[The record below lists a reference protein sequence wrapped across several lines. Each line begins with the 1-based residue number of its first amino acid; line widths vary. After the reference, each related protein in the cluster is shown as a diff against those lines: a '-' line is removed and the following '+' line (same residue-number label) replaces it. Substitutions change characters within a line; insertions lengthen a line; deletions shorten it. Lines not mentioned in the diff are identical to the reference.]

1 MASAS
6 SRRTTLARS
15 ARRSSGC
22 TCPGTRGWVVAEA
35 QAWLNDAAA
44 DKLFW
49 LMGGAGTGKTVVSAL
64 LLDRLGVSHIPAHH
78 FCLHTDPDASQPR
91 KILLSMSAQLCRDL
105 PGYQEKLVGGG
116 EDHSAK
122 VKAVIAGEVEKLEEM
137 FDALLLKPL
146 AAMGAEGLGWQSR
159 RAAHRRVGRAVGR
172 REPSKRAAAACR
184 PFSQAAKVGARDCDV
199 PRREQDQ
206 KVLERAYTPL
216 ELRVDEARNQQ
227 DVRAFLAHIASQ
239 HVAKTISI
247 ADLEIAVEAK
257 FPGTNIRGKLG
268 VLERPMQ
275 LSLACYDKAVDEIV
289 EDPDYEQLCKGVEE
303 LRPTN
308 LGQSVDDMD
317 ALYGHATAAHEK
329 LCNAVAKEWQDG
341 KPFAF
346 LRVPVEGTAAA
357 WVDKAINP
365 GVKGKERATEKLEKD
380 YGGDVTKLKDL
391 ARCTLNFATCGEMIA
406 AIEELKKLDGFSVVQ
421 LKNKY
426 KNPTPLGYRDLNL
439 CVAVEVDDGNGGKS
453 RTSARCS

>member
-1 MASAS
+1 MASVVRDGTPAAGGGTAAARALLRDAS
-6 SRRTTLARS
+6 DPKRLAIELPDGIGVLAS
-15 ARRSSGC
+15 HDFSSLRAEKLGLHM
-22 TCPGTRGWVVAEA
+22 PGTRGWVVAEA

-64 LLDRLGVSHIPAHH
+64 LLDRLGASHIPAHH
-78 FCLHTDPDASQPR
+78 FCLHTNPDASQPQ

-116 EDHSAK
+116 EEHSAK

-146 AAMGAEGLGWQSR
+146 AAMGEEGPDGKVVALLIDALDELPADGSLGRVLRLLADHFPRLPKWVRVIVTSR
-159 RAAHRRVGRAVGR
+159 DETRI
-172 REPSKRAAAACR
+172 K
-184 PFSQAAKVGARDCDV
+184 
-199 PRREQDQ
+199 
-206 KVLERAYTPL
+206 KVLERVYTPL

-239 HVAKTISI
+239 HVAKTMSI
-247 ADLEIAVEAK
+247 ADLEIAAEAK

-275 LSLACYDKAVDEIV
+275 LSLACYDKAVDAIKG
-289 EDPDYEQLCKGVEE
+289 DPDYEQLCKGVEE

-308 LGQSVDDMD
+308 LGQSVSDMD
-317 ALYGHATAAHEK
+317 TLYGHATAAHEK

-365 GVKGKERATEKLEKD
+365 GVKERRGRRRSWRRITAET
-380 YGGDVTKLKDL
+380 
-391 ARCTLNFATCGEMIA
+391 
-406 AIEELKKLDGFSVVQ
+406 
-421 LKNKY
+421 
-426 KNPTPLGYRDLNL
+426 
-439 CVAVEVDDGNGGKS
+439 
-453 RTSARCS
+453 